1 MTSLNNYQLSA
12 RNLCLPTAFEHFY
25 LTLGLVSE
33 AGEVAGKAAKQI
45 RDKEEYPEF
54 IQSLMKELGDVLW
67 FVAVLAWYHGI
78 ELEAVAE
85 ANLAKLQDRAAR
97 GVIGGSG
104 DER

>member
-1 MTSLNNYQLSA
+1 MNLNVYQTLA
-12 RNLCLPTAFEHFY
+12 RERCLPTAFNHFY
-25 LTLGLVSE
+25 LTLGLASE
-33 AGEVAGKAAKQI
+33 AGEVAGKAAKQL
-45 RDKEEYPEF
+45 RDGAEYSEF
-54 IQSLMKELGDVLW
+54 IQSLKQELGDVLW

-85 ANLAKLQDRAAR
+85 SNLSKLQDRAAR

>member
-1 MTSLNNYQLSA
+1 MNLNVYQTLA
-12 RNLCLPTAFEHFY
+12 RERCLPTAFNHFY
-25 LTLGLVSE
+25 LTLGLASE
-33 AGEVAGKAAKQI
+33 AGEVAGKAAKYI
-45 RDKEEYPEF
+45 REATEYTEF
-54 IQSLMKELGDVLW
+54 VQGLKKELGDVLW

-85 ANLAKLQDRAAR
+85 TNLAKLQDRAAR